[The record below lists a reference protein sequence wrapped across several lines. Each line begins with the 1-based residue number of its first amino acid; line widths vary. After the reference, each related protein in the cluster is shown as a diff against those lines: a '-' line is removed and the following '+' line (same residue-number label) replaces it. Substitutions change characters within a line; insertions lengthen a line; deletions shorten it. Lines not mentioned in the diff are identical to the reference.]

1 MLKIANKMLNSLN
14 IKNYRNLKEL
24 KINSLGRVNLITG
37 NNNTGKSTILEA
49 VALYATKGD
58 LSLIFQFLSERGEN
72 FRQTEKNKNT
82 TDVIIRSL
90 SSLFTNRVI
99 SFNKEDSIIIGSY
112 TENPLFGEDTSSD
125 NSLSIRFVKYL
136 DETQRDN
143 QGVTITRKRTL
154 LKNDENGQIENYKVG
169 LEVIMGKS
177 YNIIPIEDDGQ
188 YGFGFRGLNSNG
200 SYQFIRTRNIDKEI
214 NGNLFD
220 NIALT
225 EKEMFIIDALKIIE
239 PTTERIAF
247 IGENSRVR
255 TAVIKL
261 ANIPNP
267 LPLRSMGDGINR
279 ILTIILALVN
289 SDNGFL
295 LIDEFENGLHYTV
308 QEKLWNVIFKLAQ
321 SLNIQVFVTT
331 HSEDCISG
339 FENILNDPKNTLE
352 GKLIRLDNVKGE
364 IKQVEFSADELKIAT
379 DQNIEIR

>member
-1 MLKIANKMLNSLN
+1 MLDSLN

-37 NNNTGKSTILEA
+37 KNNTGKSTILEA
-49 VALYATKGD
+49 IALFASKGD
-58 LSLIFQFLSERGEN
+58 LALIYQFLSERGEN
-72 FRQTEKNKNT
+72 FRQTENNKNS
-82 TDVIIRSL
+82 TDINIRSL
-90 SSLFTNRVI
+90 SSLFTNRII
-99 SFNKEDSIIIGSY
+99 SFDREDAIIIGS
-112 TENPLFGEDTSSD
+112 TEKTLFGETSTD

-136 DETQRDN
+136 DEIQRDN
-143 QGVTITRKRTL
+143 QGATITRKRTL
-154 LKNDENGQIENYKVG
+154 LEKGENELLENYKVG
-169 LEVIMGKS
+169 IEIRIGKS
-177 YNIIPIEDDGQ
+177 YNIIPIEEDRP
-188 YGFGFRGLNSNG
+188 YRFGFKGLSSNE

-225 EKEMFIIDALKIIE
+225 EKELFIIDALKIIE

-247 IGENSRVR
+247 IGENSRER

-261 ANIPNP
+261 ANIATP
-267 LPLRSMGDGINR
+267 LPLRSMGDGVNR

-295 LIDEFENGLHYTV
+295 LIDEFENGLHHTV

-321 SLNIQVFVTT
+321 SLKIQVFVTT

-339 FENILNDPKNTLE
+339 YENVLNDPENKLE
-352 GKLIRLDNVKGE
+352 GKLIRLDNIDGE
-364 IKQVEFSADELKIAT
+364 IHQVEFNANDLRIAT
-379 DQNIEIR
+379 KNEIEIR